1 MKHLFSLVFLYRKA
15 KRLRRAVD
23 EKIISRI
30 ETSEGKTP
38 HFRLLE
44 IRSFFWSIV
53 EGLARFFIIL
63 FYAPAES
70 FEIFYKTHDG
80 KSYPVSFIRFK
91 KIHAQVRLFS
101 KAGGATII
109 VTSILVGLSLNIL
122 TGVYKSAS
130 AATFAWTQT
139 TWTTLTSN
147 TTGHTDENRNTWTDY
162 SAADTDITVGDD
174 VTLTLVASST
184 TQTVPYFYN

>member
-1 MKHLFSLVFLYRKA
+1 MKHWFSLVFLYRKA

-23 EKIISRI
+23 EKIISRM
-30 ETSEGKTP
+30 ETAEGKTP
-38 HFRLLE
+38 HFRWLE
-44 IRSFFWSIV
+44 TKAFFLGAW
-53 EGLARFFIIL
+53 EGILRFFIML
-63 FYAPAES
+63 SYTPAES
-70 FEIFYKTHDG
+70 FEIFYKTHEG
-80 KSYPVSFIRFK
+80 KAYPVSFIRFK
-91 KIHAQVRLFS
+91 KIHSQVRVFS

-147 TTGHTDENRNTWTDY
+147 TTGHTDENRNTWTEY
-162 SAADTDITVGDD
+162 TTADTDITVGDD